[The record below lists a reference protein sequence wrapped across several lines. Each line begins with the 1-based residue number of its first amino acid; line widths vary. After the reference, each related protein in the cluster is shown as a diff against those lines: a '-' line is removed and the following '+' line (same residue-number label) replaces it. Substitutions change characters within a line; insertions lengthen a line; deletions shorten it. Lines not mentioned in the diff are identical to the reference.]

1 MKPETLKQLLLKEE
15 IDCWITNQFGDC
27 LFNEDRRWF
36 VQSTGETIQYE
47 NEKKAIAIFY
57 DITKQKIEE

>member
-27 LFNEDRRWF
+27 LFNEDRLWF

-47 NEKKAIAIFY
+47 NEKRLLLYF
-57 DITKQKIEE
+57 TT